1 MDSGDSDNEILA
13 KFRPEPEANKM
24 ISLLQPAS
32 PIKLHVQPYMGPPSH
47 NQSGIDEQTGYS
59 NSPKF
64 SVYRLNNQSHLHQTP
79 QHVTTFDDQL
89 NHLNSQHRDI
99 QDVGGLQRFDEPS
112 RLYDIQND
120 YYQGG
125 VKMV

>member
-1 MDSGDSDNEILA
+1 MDLDSGDSDNEILA
-13 KFRPEPEANKM
+13 KFRPETEVNKM

-32 PIKLHVQPYMGPPSH
+32 PIKYQGQPYLGPPSH

-64 SVYRLNNQSHLHQTP
+64 SVYRLNNQSHLQQTP
-79 QHVTTFDDQL
+79 HHVVTTFDEQL
-89 NHLNSQHRDI
+89 NRLNSQHRDM
-99 QDVGGLQRFDEPS
+99 QDGNGHHRFDEPS

-120 YYQGG
+120 Y
-125 VKMV
+125 